1 MRNSIENQHSETVL
15 ARYVMSVYFLPEEEN
30 VRSSYIH
37 VIACTVIILYFV
49 VCLSFLLAK
58 LKLTACPVCKRYPL
72 KKAIL

>member
-30 VRSSYIH
+30 VRSTYIQ

-49 VCLSFLLAK
+49 VCLSFFASE
-58 LKLTACPVCKRYPL
+58 T
-72 KKAIL
+72 